1 MLTYI
6 ARRLLFLPVV
16 LIGVTLLIFL
26 AMSFLTPAQLVSA
39 YIKSP
44 EELKNQSIQELVAKY
59 GLDQPVWK
67 RYFSW
72 MRNVLKGDLG
82 YSVSANMY

>member
-44 EELKNQSIQELVAKY
+44 EELKNQSIQ
-59 GLDQPVWK
+59 
-67 RYFSW
+67 
-72 MRNVLKGDLG
+72 
-82 YSVSANMY
+82 

>member
-44 EELKNQSIQELVAKY
+44 EELKTKAS
-59 GLDQPVWK
+59 
-67 RYFSW
+67 
-72 MRNVLKGDLG
+72 RNWWPSTAWINRSGNAT
-82 YSVSANMY
+82 SAG